1 MLGKFN
7 VMFTQCFLENVD
19 VFHVPGDGALRAVF
33 GLLSGAEELFSILK
47 CRDCLLQELYHFLL
61 GVWLELVFFL
71 LAMMCGI
78 PPF

>member
-47 CRDCLLQELYHFLL
+47 CRDCLL
-61 GVWLELVFFL
+61 
-71 LAMMCGI
+71 
-78 PPF
+78 